1 MFQHLSAPTL
11 HQTLHTT
18 NGDDVLRC
26 PGVKHVHAQTVQVV
40 YVEQPAPHSLARV
53 RSNTGH

>member
-11 HQTLHTT
+11 HQTLYTT
-18 NGDDVLRC
+18 NGDVVLHC

-40 YVEQPAPHSLARV
+40 YVKQSAPHALARV
-53 RSNTGH
+53 RSNTGQ